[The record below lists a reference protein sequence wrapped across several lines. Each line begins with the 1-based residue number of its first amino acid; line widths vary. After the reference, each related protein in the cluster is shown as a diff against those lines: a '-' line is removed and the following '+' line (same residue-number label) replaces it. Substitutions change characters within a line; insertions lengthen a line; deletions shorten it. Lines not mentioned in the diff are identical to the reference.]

1 MPVAVTVSVSQ
12 SGTSPGAS
20 MPVASPSSGTSSATS
35 VPVAVTV
42 SVSQSGTSPAAPGP
56 VASPSSGTSLAT
68 LVSVASPSSGTS
80 PATSVP
86 VAVTVSVSQSGT
98 SPAAPVSVASPS
110 SGTSSAT
117 SMPVAVTVSVSPG
130 KPSPAVALDL
140 PPGMQS
146 LPDISETQVV
156 GVVPPG
162 DAIEMY
168 RTTLTPDAVGLEINL
183 AWGSVLTSDSTP
195 TPVSDQ
201 VWLTDTSGRVLLDQ
215 PVSTDTSLNVTGVG
229 PFAGQSIYVGVS
241 NRVTQTG
248 ETKPAPS
255 VFHLQVTRLSS
266 LTSSTPAAKVGGVA
280 DSGTS
285 GVPPESINLPLG
297 MTVSSLTHPWP
308 EGIDNSSGPVSLSP
322 SPSHPLS
329 NLDGGGGGGHGSH
342 TGQGQG
348 PPSSSHPEDGL
359 VSTVG
364 MSPAG
369 TTAIPTSLP
378 LPLPMAV
385 PPPAVGILADD
396 GPVPESRRRES
407 VVVDLPLLDLPPGP
421 SYANAKG
428 IPDLVRSGIP
438 VPARAVKPGRA
449 PEPSSGE
456 ALGDDPVD
464 GAVAPASA
472 PEPAPSRAGVAAA
485 GGG

>member
-1 MPVAVTVSVSQ
+1 M
-12 SGTSPGAS
+12 
-20 MPVASPSSGTSSATS
+20 
-35 VPVAVTV
+35 
-42 SVSQSGTSPAAPGP
+42 
-56 VASPSSGTSLAT
+56 
-68 LVSVASPSSGTS
+68 
-80 PATSVP
+80 
-86 VAVTVSVSQSGT
+86 
-98 SPAAPVSVASPS
+98 
-110 SGTSSAT
+110 
-117 SMPVAVTVSVSPG
+117 
-130 KPSPAVALDL
+130 
-140 PPGMQS
+140 
-146 LPDISETQVV
+146 
-156 GVVPPG
+156 
-162 DAIEMY
+162 
-168 RTTLTPDAVGLEINL
+168 
-183 AWGSVLTSDSTP
+183 
-195 TPVSDQ
+195 
-201 VWLTDTSGRVLLDQ
+201 
-215 PVSTDTSLNVTGVG
+215 
-229 PFAGQSIYVGVS
+229 
-241 NRVTQTG
+241 
-248 ETKPAPS
+248 
-255 VFHLQVTRLSS
+255 FHLQVTRLSS
-266 LTSSTPAAKVGGVA
+266 LTSSTPAAKAGGVA

-285 GVPPESINLPLG
+285 GVPPESIDLPLG

-348 PPSSSHPEDGL
+348 PPSSSHPEAGL

-396 GPVPESRRRES
+396 GPVPNPGAASPS
-407 VVVDLPLLDLPPGP
+407 SSTSPCSTSPPGP
-421 SYANAKG
+421 SYANANG

-456 ALGDDPVD
+456 APGDEPVD
-464 GAVAPASA
+464 GAVARGVSSRARA
-472 PEPAPSRAGVAAA
+472 GRAGVAAA